1 MQECPRAKNKRSREA
16 ATAHALA
23 QNAWPEGNLLLAGVP
38 EEARAGLRPWLELF
52 AARRGDSLFRLG
64 HTIAYVCFP
73 VDSAIAKV
81 GIDRH
86 GAMAESMLIG
96 NEGLLGLNALLGD
109 GRASGHAIVQIPG
122 RCYRIDAAPLRAAF
136 DGSAALRRT
145 ILRYVSF
152 RVQQAA
158 QNNLCI
164 TKHPLGQRL
173 ARWLL
178 QATDQAGRTELRLTH
193 EPIGMALGVRRE
205 AATITLLRLQAAGTI
220 TCTRGRITVRSRAA
234 LQGASCECYAA
245 LKAELEQMARDI
257 QGR

>member
-1 MQECPRAKNKRSREA
+1 MQDCPRVKNKRLREA
-16 ATAHALA
+16 AAALALA
-23 QNAWPEGNLLLAGVP
+23 QDTWPEGNLLLAGVP
-38 EEARAGLRPWLELF
+38 EDARAGLRPWFEPF
-52 AARRGDSLFRLG
+52 AARGGYSLFRLG
-64 HTIAYVCFP
+64 HTITHVYFP

-136 DGSAALRRT
+136 ESSAALRRT

-178 QATDQAGRTELRLTH
+178 QAADCAGRAELRLTH

-220 TCTRGRITVRSRAA
+220 VCARGRVTVRSRAA
-234 LQGASCECYAA
+234 LQAESCECYAA
-245 LKAELEQMARDI
+245 LTAELRQMARDI